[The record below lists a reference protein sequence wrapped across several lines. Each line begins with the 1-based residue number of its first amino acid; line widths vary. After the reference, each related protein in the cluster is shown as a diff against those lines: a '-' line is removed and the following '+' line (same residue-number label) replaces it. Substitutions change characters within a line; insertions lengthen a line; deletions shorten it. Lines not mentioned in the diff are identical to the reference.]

1 MLPTN
6 DAAIS
11 DVIDTFASVEQS
23 AQVENLANEETEC
36 QDRIPPLLHSPN
48 IRRQTP
54 TTIGDTADVAYGA
67 DTRPSVEALPGAA
80 ESRRPAEDES
90 VSPFA

>member
-1 MLPTN
+1 MRDCPSTQG
-6 DAAIS
+6 
-11 DVIDTFASVEQS
+11 SVY
-23 AQVENLANEETEC
+23 VPGLCKYGLTEC